1 MRRPQ
6 AFGGCVFSVVNFRQ
20 FPLPCGTANPPP
32 SAPWRWGVAPGQNFD
47 LLTFEATSFLPKT
60 HRFMIIPVIEQSQ
73 RRCKPGASFK
83 PATAC
88 LSVPIFLFACIST
101 APIMWS
107 QMPKGGTGGAD
118 GRNGRCSWEEREVLV
133 GGGCWWV
140 VGGDRCSIWQHT
152 CLPRGSCQILLL
164 QHPLSSETQKFG
176 TAIFDTFNNGTH
188 AEAVN
193 RFLAS
198 RNSCRT
204 GHATQ
209 RMSVVCT
216 VHLFQ
221 MELHPTRTEC
231 PLAFCSFCSSAVVTL
246 ERSSGTS
253 GTRAVFETETRNCR
267 VFSVL
272 LSAAWRDWR
281 GSLFSTSS
289 LGARSMCSSADH
301 LGVPTRHCH
310 KFVLTVQIPFRRT
323 SYKLV
328 DCRGLVHECKQ
339 FQTGF

>member
-1 MRRPQ
+1 M
-6 AFGGCVFSVVNFRQ
+6 
-20 FPLPCGTANPPP
+20 
-32 SAPWRWGVAPGQNFD
+32 
-47 LLTFEATSFLPKT
+47 
-60 HRFMIIPVIEQSQ
+60 
-73 RRCKPGASFK
+73 
-83 PATAC
+83 
-88 LSVPIFLFACIST
+88 
-101 APIMWS
+101 
-107 QMPKGGTGGAD
+107 GGTGGAH
-118 GRNGRCSWEEREVLV
+118 GRNGR
-133 GGGCWWV
+133 CWWV
-140 VGGDRCSIWQHT
+140 VGGGRCSIWQHT
-152 CLPRGSCQILLL
+152 CLRRGSCQILLL
-164 QHPLSSETQKFG
+164 QHPLSSEKQKFG

-221 MELHPTRTEC
+221 MELHQPRIDC
-231 PLAFCSFCSSAVVTL
+231 PLAFCSFCSSVVVML

-272 LSAAWRDWR
+272 LSLAWKDWR
-281 GSLFSTSS
+281 GSLQHVLSGCAINVFICRSSWSAHPPLPQVCSDCSDPFS
-289 LGARSMCSSADH
+289 
-301 LGVPTRHCH
+301 
-310 KFVLTVQIPFRRT
+310 KNFF
-323 SYKLV
+323 KLV
-328 DCRGLVHECKQ
+328 DCRGLEHDCKQ